1 MDQEHPQKMKMK
13 MKPEVYGLTNQQ
25 QLKNLEAI
33 Q

>member
-1 MDQEHPQKMKMK
+1 MDQEHPQKMK

-25 QLKNLEAI
+25 QLKNLEEI